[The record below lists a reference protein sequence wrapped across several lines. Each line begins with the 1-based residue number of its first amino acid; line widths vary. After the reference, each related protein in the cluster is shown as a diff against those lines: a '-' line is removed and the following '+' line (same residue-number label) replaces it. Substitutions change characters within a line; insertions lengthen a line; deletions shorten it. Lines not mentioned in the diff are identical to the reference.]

1 METYGDLK
9 KAIKSIQLKQKGEKV
24 GKVTVDVILGA
35 IPGLG
40 AAKSTFDVLSAAFRK
55 PDTKKS
61 NSWLDKLDIDDEMEA
76 IVDDTVENGFLKF
89 LSKAFDSESDDKPL
103 EQDFNMNAKMVD
115 YLKKNYKQRTVTGI
129 SEQKSVFDKF
139 FTKFAYKFDKG
150 YPDMNNDQ
158 DVLLLESLISEL
170 TEEQFNLKEITDAE
184 EGLEILKKEL
194 DLPDDK
200 YLRKSGVQYRILVPR
215 SQRNDYINKMSAI
228 DGFEYDG
235 SMSGSSIGGMRYKGA
250 RFLIKPEGLQG
261 RNAPGLGNEDVL
273 VKNVRKY
280 LDEGAKNVI
289 FKGENKNYV
298 CKDIIA
304 IDDVGYDVTSG
315 KKADVILRGENKDYP
330 ISIKALNAG
339 FWESA
344 DRRYKPVLM
353 NLLDKINDG
362 DIEGLGL
369 RPYLDVQGNE
379 KKGIFV
385 MYDIVT
391 DKKISGVI
399 VTDLPDSQEE
409 SIIFGSDKCVVIY
422 GTYTD
427 NSFKLV
433 GEDLII
439 TVGKILTDMSD
450 VEKYNLEPVLNIR
463 HDSTRQGQRGLRSI
477 VEPEILVYKGKD
489 KPTGNRIELSYNE
502 LIQ

>member
-1 METYGDLK
+1 
-9 KAIKSIQLKQKGEKV
+9 
-24 GKVTVDVILGA
+24 
-35 IPGLG
+35 
-40 AAKSTFDVLSAAFRK
+40 
-55 PDTKKS
+55 
-61 NSWLDKLDIDDEMEA
+61 
-76 IVDDTVENGFLKF
+76 
-89 LSKAFDSESDDKPL
+89 
-103 EQDFNMNAKMVD
+103 MN
-115 YLKKNYKQRTVTGI
+115 I
-129 SEQKSVFDKF
+129 FDKF
-139 FTKFAYKFDKG
+139 LKKFSYKFDKG

-170 TEEQFNLKEITDAE
+170 IEEQFNLKEITDAE

-200 YLRKSGVQYRILVPR
+200 YLKKSGVQYRILVPR
-215 SQRNDYINKMSAI
+215 NQRNDYINKISAI
-228 DGFEYDG
+228 DGFEYDS
-235 SMSGSSIGGMRYKGA
+235 SMSDSSIGGMRYKGA

-280 LDEGAKNVI
+280 LDEGAKNII

-315 KKADVILRGENKDYP
+315 KKADVILRGKNKDYP

-344 DRRYKPVLM
+344 DKRYKPVLM

-385 MYDIVT
+385 MYDTVT

-399 VTDLPDSQEE
+399 VTDLPDNQEE

-477 VEPEILVYKGKD
+477 VEPEIMVYKGGD
-489 KPTGNRIELSYNE
+489 KPTGNRIEISYNE
-502 LIQ
+502 LIE